1 MTFKNKNNQKFYIVT
16 GLPRSG
22 TSLVA
27 GILHNL
33 KIDMISGHAIRKD
46 SRNTMGFFERSQV
59 VNVNAMLTNS
69 KTFIGVVE
77 SAEKVSN
84 GYLFDVRSNIYNI
97 VIDDIFVKKGNHI
110 GVKDPR
116 FCYPQLLDIFTNSL
130 LRHIPLENI
139 KVLLTYRDIF
149 SIIDSLASIDDDIPA
164 DKPTMIPYLL
174 DIYLST
180 LKFVIEKQY
189 RFKIVSYERLVADR
203 QKGVQ
208 EIADFCDVPI
218 MSQAVS
224 LVDQKLKRF

>member
-97 VIDDIFVKKGNHI
+97 VIDDILVKEGNHI

-180 LKFVIEKQY
+180 LKIEKEKQY